1 MKFKKKT
8 YFIFMLFLFLFL
20 LSSYTNALEVN
31 IANSKDWKDVYS
43 VLLYSKE
50 QNKKGL
56 FVNSESIV
64 ALTKILPKTAEITI
78 YQSKKN
84 PYIPNLESQLKS
96 AGYNVKEVITSN
108 DFNYDLN
115 KDKNKFLII
124 SEDNYRLSIAL
135 PPLALKGNYG
145 VLILSDKNIDR
156 IVPLLKN
163 SKENIAIGTFR
174 RDYYEKIKP
183 YITERI
189 NEDNLYLDSKAIVE
203 KIGKYNTIILADG
216 TALESEFFY
225 TGNPVLLVGHN
236 KVDERIFD
244 FLIEKNVKSVVIV
257 GNNLAVIG
265 ETIREKSNKKISVF
279 IKFGQSDVTN
289 SGKIYSLTIFP
300 LPVEKPKLN
309 VEKTIYDPEKKELYV
324 YFENIG
330 TTPLYELSTIVI
342 KNGNEEIASIADE
355 KPIFLGKGEKY
366 VSIYKINLPLEK
378 LNENTI
384 AEFYTSFGATPS
396 ELDSFLTMKNK
407 YGPPFSLPLKVE
419 TINEDPAK
427 LTFVDAAYY
436 PSLKRVGVTLK
447 NNGTTKVYY
456 KIKIKNLIV
465 NGLEKDLY
473 KEGKINPGEEKT
485 TYLPVVLDKVDIEE
499 NEIFDINILYGSK
512 KDLMTKKLTVKPDFK
527 TESTSIVGLVT
538 STPGGGLIAL
548 AIIVLI
554 IMIAVILIRA
564 KKSK

>member
-1 MKFKKKT
+1 MKTHKT
-8 YFIFMLFLFLFL
+8 ITTILFLFAILILF
-20 LSSYTNALEVN
+20 SSYVNALEVN

-43 VLLYSKE
+43 VMLYSKE
-50 QNKKGL
+50 HNQKGL
-56 FVNSESIV
+56 FVNSESII
-64 ALTKILPKTAEITI
+64 ALTKILPKNAEITI

-84 PYIPNLESQLKS
+84 PYIPNLETQLKS
-96 AGYNVKEVITSN
+96 AGYNIKKVITSN

-115 KDKNKFLII
+115 KDKEKFLII

-145 VLILSDKNIDR
+145 VLILNDNNIDR
-156 IVPLLKN
+156 VIPLLKK

-174 RDYYEKIKP
+174 RDYYKKIKP

-189 NEDNLYLDSKAIVE
+189 NEDNLYLDSKKIVE

-216 TALESEFFY
+216 TALEAEFFE

-236 KVDERIFD
+236 KVDDRIFD
-244 FLIEKNVKSVVIV
+244 FLIDKKVKSVVIV

-265 ETIREKSNKKISVF
+265 ETIREKSNKTISVF

-300 LPVEKPKLN
+300 LPIEKPKLN
-309 VEKTIYDPEKKELYV
+309 VEKAIYDPEKKELYV
-324 YFENIG
+324 YFENTG

-366 VSIYKINLPLEK
+366 ISIYKIDLPLEK
-378 LNENTI
+378 INEKTI
-384 AEFYTSFGATPS
+384 AEFYTSFGATPT
-396 ELDSFLTMKNK
+396 ELDSFLTMRNK
-407 YGPPFSLPLKVE
+407 YGPPFSVPLKVE
-419 TINEDPAK
+419 NINEDPAK
-427 LTFVDAAYY
+427 IEFVDAAYY
-436 PSLKRVGVTLK
+436 PGLKRVGVTLQ
-447 NNGTTKVYY
+447 NNGSNTVYY
-456 KIKIKNLIV
+456 KVKIKNLIV
-465 NGLEKDLY
+465 NGLETDLY
-473 KEGKINPGEEKT
+473 KEGKIKAGETKT
-485 TYLPVVLDKVDIEE
+485 VYIPVALDKVDLEE

-512 KDLMTKKLTVKPDFK
+512 KDLLTKKLTVKPDFK

-538 STPGGGLIAL
+538 ATPGGSLIVL

-554 IMIAVILIRA
+554 IMIIVVMKRA
-564 KKSK
+564 KKK

>member
-1 MKFKKKT
+1 MKLRKKT
-8 YFIFMLFLFLFL
+8 YSLIFIFLLLFL
-20 LSSYTNALEVN
+20 LSSYVNALEVN

-43 VLLYSKE
+43 VMLYSKE
-50 QNKKGL
+50 HNQKGL

-96 AGYNVKEVITSN
+96 AGYNVKKVISSN

-115 KDKNKFLII
+115 KDKDKFLII

-135 PPLALKGNYG
+135 PPLALKKDYG

-156 IVPLLKN
+156 IIPLIKK

-174 RDYYEKIKP
+174 RDYYKKIKP
-183 YITERI
+183 YITEKI

-203 KIGKYNTIILADG
+203 KIGEYNTIILADG
-216 TALESEFFY
+216 TALESEFFE

-236 KVDERIFD
+236 KVDERIFN
-244 FLIEKNVKSVVIV
+244 FLIERKVKSVVIV

-300 LPVEKPKLN
+300 LPIEKPKLN
-309 VEKTIYDPEKKELYV
+309 VEKAIYDPEKKELYV
-324 YFENIG
+324 YFENTG

-342 KNGNEEIASIADE
+342 KNGKEEVVSIAD
-355 KPIFLGKGEKY
+355 KNPIFLGKGEKY
-366 VSIYKINLPLEK
+366 VSIYKVDIPIEK
-378 LNENTI
+378 INENTK
-384 AEFYTSFGATPS
+384 AEFYTSYGVTPT
-396 ELDSFLTMKNK
+396 ELDSFLTMRNK

-419 TINEDPAK
+419 TINEDNAK

-436 PSLKRVGVTLK
+436 PSLKRVGVTLQ

-485 TYLPVVLDKVDIEE
+485 TYLPVILDKVDLEE

-512 KDLMTKKLTVKPDFK
+512 KDLMTKKLTVKPSFK
-527 TESTSIVGLVT
+527 TESTSIVGLIT
-538 STPGGGLIAL
+538 ATPGGGLIAL
-548 AIIVLI
+548 AIIILI
-554 IMIAVILIRA
+554 IMILVVMMRA
-564 KKSK
+564 KKTK